1 MNAFF
6 QATYCP
12 LYLLTDL
19 LKQLIG
25 IVCGQLSDILYA
37 LKFAHYSLAR
47 EKATPVNLR
56 LPNEAT

>member
-25 IVCGQLSDILYA
+25 IVCGQLSDGLYA
-37 LKFAHYSLAR
+37 LKFAHYSSAR
-47 EKATPVNLR
+47 VQATPVNFG